1 MAANSVLLDFSIE
14 PARVNDEAARN
25 DIVKVVKENLEKY
38 LGNLTLIYQM
48 QVEDGQLTL
57 LGDSAGVVVTVR
69 FFNEGLITLNIE
81 YYKKASDEQK
91 ISFEV
96 RLSAKNEKKKTFT
109 SHRVPKGKKTRA
121 RINLARLVICE
132 VSLMIA
138 FCHETLGLG
147 VRGDKHEELRCS
159 S

>member
-38 LGNLTLIYQM
+38 LGNLKLIYQM

-57 LGDSAGVVVTVR
+57 FGDNAGVVITVR

-81 YYKKASDEQK
+81 YYKKASEPQK

-96 RLSAKNEKKKTFT
+96 SAKNEEKKSF
-109 SHRVPKGKKTRA
+109 HF
-121 RINLARLVICE
+121 
-132 VSLMIA
+132 SLRS
-138 FCHETLGLG
+138 EW
-147 VRGDKHEELRCS
+147 
-159 S
+159 